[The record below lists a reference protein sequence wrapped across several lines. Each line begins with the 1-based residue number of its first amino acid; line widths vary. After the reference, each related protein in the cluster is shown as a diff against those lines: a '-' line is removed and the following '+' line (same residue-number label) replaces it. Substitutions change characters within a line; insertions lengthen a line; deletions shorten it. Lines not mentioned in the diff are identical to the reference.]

1 MNDTTYLNHMY
12 LHCLRSAAAAS
23 LEAASARFGVD
34 LDLARWAAA
43 LSAQD
48 IDELAESNYVFFRLT
63 FDQKAFN
70 KALAAPK
77 ERREILLG
85 LAPKFHQ
92 QKTAN

>member
-70 KALAAPK
+70 KVLAAPK

-85 LAPKFHQ
+85 LAPKIYERR
-92 QKTAN
+92 